1 MAYYTRYE
9 KLQKC
14 HYDGTPFE
22 PSEYKKGEKL
32 GVAEY
37 SSIEECQNS
46 STPPTPPTP
55 PEPENYTCCI
65 KWRAP
70 ALNFKFNN
78 NDITTKENP
87 WCTKEKVSSLDF
99 HKSKTHIESLDIT
112 VDETNNITRMY
123 STFAKMEYLTS
134 VKLNIPKA
142 ASLSNIS
149 YMCAGHETLTSISFI
164 NFINFDTSHVTTA
177 NHVFDLCKY
186 LTSLDLS
193 NWDTSNLKY
202 ASGMFYGCVS
212 LTSLDVSNWNTSNL
226 EDAEA
231 IFESCRSLTSLDL
244 SNWDV
249 SKVKYLTEAFAYCQS
264 LTSLDVSNWDISN
277 CQYFANMFYDCDSLT
292 HIKCKQAFKDWC
304 ITNQKKIGLP
314 DAMREGGTGTWTIV
328 N

>member
-22 PSEYKKGEKL
+22 PAEFKKGENL

-46 STPPTPPTP
+46 STPP
-55 PEPENYTCCI
+55 EPVNYTCCI

-70 ALNFKFNN
+70 ALNFSFNN
-78 NDITTKENP
+78 KDITTEENP
-87 WCTKEKVSSLDF
+87 WCTQEKVSSLDF

-123 STFAKMEYLTS
+123 LTFAKMEYLTS

-142 ASLSNIS
+142 ASLSDIS

-186 LTSLDLS
+186 LTSLDL
-193 NWDTSNLKY
+193 
-202 ASGMFYGCVS
+202 
-212 LTSLDVSNWNTSNL
+212 SNWNTSNL

-264 LTSLDVSNWDISN
+264 LTSLDVSNWDVSKVK
-277 CQYFANMFYDCDSLT
+277 YFANMFYDCDSLT

-304 ITNQKKIGLP
+304 ITNQDAIGLP
-314 DAMREGGTGTWTIV
+314 DAMREGGTGTWAIV